1 MLEYLL
7 LENTGPAHK
16 MEIEFASRLNLLT
29 GDNGLGKS
37 FLLDTAWWA
46 LTQRW
51 PREVNPRMSC
61 GLPARPIDPAKEAS
75 ISFRLSA
82 KSGNRRVDNTL
93 TYSQRDEEWPRKPG
107 FPWDAGVVVYAH
119 ADGSFSVWDPARNLG
134 RRRKHLAY
142 VFTEAEVWDGL
153 WTDDE
158 GRSVPVCNGLIRDW
172 SNWIRAQDEDANAM
186 AAGLRALSPGAPE
199 EVIRPG
205 ELQRL
210 SVDDPLD
217 YPSIDTHYA
226 DSVPILHVSSGI
238 RRACALAY
246 VLTWAWREHRI
257 AAKKL
262 GKEVADR
269 VIMLFDE
276 VESHL
281 HPRWQRSI
289 LRSLRDFGNEV
300 TQPFSGKIFQLVA
313 ATHSPLVIGSTE
325 AWFDP
330 KKDAWFDLDLI
341 DAPPRVC
348 IERRRYTPRG
358 SVGHWLTSEAFDLAT
373 DRGSIE
379 AEQAILRARV
389 LVQQRAPV
397 LEEVMEVHEQLR
409 AVLPDPDVFW
419 VRWNAF
425 VERCGGEP

>member
-1 MLEYLL
+1 MLEYLI
-7 LENTGPAHK
+7 LENTGPAHR

-46 LTQRW
+46 LTRRW
-51 PREVNPRMSC
+51 PREVNRSMSC
-61 GLPARPIDPAKEAS
+61 GLPARPIDPDKAAS
-75 ISFRLSA
+75 IGFRLSA
-82 KSGNRRVDNTL
+82 RSRNKRVDETL
-93 TYSQRDEEWPRKPG
+93 TYSQRNEEWPLKPG

-134 RRRKHLAY
+134 RRKHLAY
-142 VFTEAEVWDGL
+142 VFTEAQVWDGL
-153 WTDDE
+153 WTDDD
-158 GRSVPVCNGLIRDW
+158 GRSIPVCNGLVRDW
-172 SNWIRAQDEDANAM
+172 SNWIRAQDENAEAM
-186 AAGLRALSPGAPE
+186 AAALRALSPGAPE

-205 ELQRL
+205 QLQRL
-210 SVDDPLD
+210 SFDDPLD
-217 YPSIDTHYA
+217 YPSIDTRYA
-226 DSVPILHVSSGI
+226 GSVPILHVSSGI

-246 VLTWAWREHRI
+246 VLTWAWREHQI
-257 AAKKL
+257 AAKQL

-289 LRSLRDFGNEV
+289 LRSLRDFGNEG
-300 TQPFSGKIFQLVA
+300 TQPFSGKEFQLVA
-313 ATHSPLVIGSTE
+313 ATHSPLVIGSAE

-341 DAPPRVC
+341 GSTPRVC
-348 IERRRYTPRG
+348 IERRQYTPRG
-358 SVGHWLTSEAFDLAT
+358 GVGHWLTSEAFDLAT

-379 AEQAILRARV
+379 AEQAILRARA
-389 LVQQRAPV
+389 LLRQSAPV
-397 LEEVMEVHEQLR
+397 PDEVNEVHNQLR
-409 AVLPDPDVFW
+409 RVLPHPDSFW